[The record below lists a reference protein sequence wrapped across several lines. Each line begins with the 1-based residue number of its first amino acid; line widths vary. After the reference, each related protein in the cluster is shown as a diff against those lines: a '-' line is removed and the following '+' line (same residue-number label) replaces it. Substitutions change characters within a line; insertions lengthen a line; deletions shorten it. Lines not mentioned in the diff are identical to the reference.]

1 MPTTSAITTFAALAF
16 VLIIVPGPS
25 VMFVLS
31 RGVALGRRAALET
44 VVGNAAGIYLQVA
57 FVAVGLGAVIERSSA
72 VYSTLKFAG
81 AAYLVFLGA
90 QSIKHRRANAAA
102 ASAWSVDG
110 LAPRRSAVIDGFIVG
125 VANPKSIVFFA
136 ALLPQFADPNGAPA
150 GLQMMMLGLVFVVM
164 VLVLDS
170 LWAVAAGTARAWFA
184 GRPQRLERLS
194 IAGGTS
200 MIGLGVLLATAGR
213 SE

>member
-1 MPTTSAITTFAALAF
+1 MPTTSAILTFAALAF

-25 VMFVLS
+25 VMFVIS

-44 VVGNAAGIYLQVA
+44 VLGNAAGIYLQVA

-72 VYSTLKFAG
+72 LYSTLKFAG
-81 AAYLVFLGA
+81 AAYLVYLGV
-90 QSIKHRRANAAA
+90 QSIRHRKATAAEA
-102 ASAWSVDG
+102 ASISETAGPS
-110 LAPRRSAVIDGFIVG
+110 RSAAVDGFIVG

-150 GLQMMMLGLVFVVM
+150 GVQMMVLGLVFVLIA
-164 VLVLDS
+164 LVLDS
-170 LWAVAAGTARAWFA
+170 LWAIAAGTAREWFA
-184 GRPQRLERLS
+184 GRPVRLERLGVV
-194 IAGGTS
+194 GGTS
-200 MIGLGVLLATAGR
+200 MIGLGVLLATTGR